1 MIVAIDGP
9 AGTGKG
15 TIAGLISK
23 RLGYTYIDT
32 GAMYRCITLKMLNEG
47 ISIDADIN
55 VIQELLERTKIEFI
69 NINDKQR
76 VFLDDEDVTEEI
88 RTPKVNELV
97 SPVSAIKEIR
107 IKLVDMQREL
117 GKASNVVMEGRDI
130 TTVVFPDAEVKIY
143 LTADAD
149 ERANRRYKELIE
161 KGIETTYEETYESI
175 RKRDENDMKKEMGAL
190 KIAEDAVVIDSTK
203 MSIEEVYEKVVE
215 LIINSELDSTTDDE
229 EITVNGSNDD
239 TLEEN

>member
-32 GAMYRCITLKMLNEG
+32 GAMYRCVTLKMLNEG
-47 ISIDADIN
+47 ISVDADIE
-55 VIQELLERTKIEFI
+55 VIKDLLERTKIEFI
-69 NINDKQR
+69 NINGKQC

-88 RTPKVNELV
+88 RTPRVNELV

-117 GKASNVVMEGRDI
+117 GKAANVIMEGRDI
-130 TTVVFPDAEVKIY
+130 TTVVFPNAEVKIY
-143 LTADAD
+143 LTADAS
-149 ERANRRYKELIE
+149 ERASRRYKELIA
-161 KGIETTYEETYESI
+161 KGVDTTYEATYDSI
-175 RKRDENDMKKEMGAL
+175 MKRDENDMKKEMGAL
-190 KIAEDAVVIDSTK
+190 KIAEDAVVIDSTE

-215 LIINSELDSTTDDE
+215 IITNTELDATEDDE
-229 EITVNGSNDD
+229 NITVKINN
-239 TLEEN
+239 EEQEEK

>member
-32 GAMYRCITLKMLNEG
+32 GAMYRCVTLKMLNEG
-47 ISIDADIN
+47 ISIDADIE
-55 VIQELLERTKIEFI
+55 VIKDLLERTKIEFI
-69 NINDKQR
+69 NINGQQC

-88 RTPKVNELV
+88 RTPRVNELV

-117 GKASNVVMEGRDI
+117 GKAANVIMEGRDI
-130 TTVVFPDAEVKIY
+130 TTVVFPNAEVKIY
-143 LTADAD
+143 LTADAS
-149 ERANRRYKELIE
+149 ERANRRYKELIA
-161 KGIETTYEETYESI
+161 KGIETTYEATYDSI
-175 RKRDENDMKKEMGAL
+175 MKRDENDMKKEMGAL
-190 KIAEDAVVIDSTK
+190 KIAEGAIVIDSTE
-203 MSIEEVYEKVVE
+203 MFIEEVYDKVVE
-215 LIINSELDSTTDDE
+215 IITNTELDSTEDDE
-229 EITVNGSNDD
+229 NITVKINN
-239 TLEEN
+239 EE

>member
-32 GAMYRCITLKMLNEG
+32 GAMYRCVTLKMINED
-47 ISIDADIN
+47 ISVDADIE
-55 VIQELLERTKIEFI
+55 VIKDLLERTKIEFI
-69 NINDKQR
+69 NINGKQC

-117 GKASNVVMEGRDI
+117 GKAANVIMEGRDI
-130 TTVVFPDAEVKIY
+130 TTVVFPNAEVKIY
-143 LTADAD
+143 LTADAS
-149 ERANRRYKELIE
+149 ERANRRYKELIA
-161 KGIETTYEETYESI
+161 KGIETTYEATYDSI
-175 RKRDENDMKKEMGAL
+175 MKRDENDMKKEMGAL
-190 KIAEDAVVIDSTK
+190 KIAEDAVVIDSTE

-215 LIINSELDSTTDDE
+215 IITNTELDSTEDDE
-229 EITVNGSNDD
+229 NITVKINN
-239 TLEEN
+239 EEE

>member
-32 GAMYRCITLKMLNEG
+32 GAMYRCVTLKMLNEG
-47 ISIDADIN
+47 ISINADIE
-55 VIQELLERTKIEFI
+55 VIKDLLERTKIEFI
-69 NINDKQR
+69 NINGKQC

-88 RTPKVNELV
+88 RTPRVNELV

-117 GKASNVVMEGRDI
+117 GKAANVIMEGRDI
-130 TTVVFPDAEVKIY
+130 TTVVFPNAEVKIY
-143 LTADAD
+143 LTADAS
-149 ERANRRYKELIE
+149 ERASRRYKELVA
-161 KGIETTYEETYESI
+161 KGVDTTYEATYDSI
-175 RKRDENDMKKEMGAL
+175 MKRDENDMKKEMGAL
-190 KIAEDAVVIDSTK
+190 KIAEDAVVIDSTE

-215 LIINSELDSTTDDE
+215 IITNTELDSTEDDE
-229 EITVNGSNDD
+229 NITVKINN
-239 TLEEN
+239 EE

>member
-32 GAMYRCITLKMLNEG
+32 GAMYRCVTLKMLNEG
-47 ISIDADIN
+47 ISIDADIE
-55 VIQELLERTKIEFI
+55 VIKDLLERTKIEFI
-69 NINDKQR
+69 NINGQQC

-88 RTPKVNELV
+88 RTPRVNELV

-117 GKASNVVMEGRDI
+117 GKAANVIMEGRDI
-130 TTVVFPDAEVKIY
+130 TTVVFPNAEVKIY
-143 LTADAD
+143 LTADAS
-149 ERANRRYKELIE
+149 ERASRRYKELIA
-161 KGIETTYEETYESI
+161 KGVDTTYEATYDSI
-175 RKRDENDMKKEMGAL
+175 MKRDENDMKKEMGAL
-190 KIAEDAVVIDSTK
+190 KIAEDAVVIDSTE
-203 MSIEEVYEKVVE
+203 MSIEDVYEKVVE
-215 LIINSELDSTTDDE
+215 IITNTELDATEDDE
-229 EITVNGSNDD
+229 NITVKINN
-239 TLEEN
+239 EEQE